1 MDVYDPDGLE
11 LWRGRR
17 AELLR
22 ETESYRLA
30 CRLQTPLRVSGGAA

>member
-1 MDVYDPDGLE
+1 MDVFDPDGLE
-11 LWRGRR
+11 LGRGRR